1 MVIQVKE
8 RKARGY
14 VSFMG
19 AYLYID
25 EEGRVLET
33 QTTYH
38 EALPI
43 VTGLKF
49 DSFLLGE
56 VLPVENKDSLQVVL
70 QMSQLMK
77 KYNLLD
83 IVVEIDVTDPKDVYA
98 NVNKVLIHLGD
109 MKDAD
114 QKVRIMGEIMKTIPK
129 EDRGT
134 LDLRD
139 LNKPIIF
146 QYLT

>member
-1 MVIQVKE
+1 M
-8 RKARGY
+8 
-14 VSFMG
+14 
-19 AYLYID
+19 
-25 EEGRVLET
+25 
-33 QTTYH
+33 
-38 EALPI
+38 
-43 VTGLKF
+43 
-49 DSFLLGE
+49 
-56 VLPVENKDSLQVVL
+56 
-70 QMSQLMK
+70 
-77 KYNLLD
+77 
-83 IVVEIDVTDPKDVYA
+83 TDPKDVYA

-134 LDLRD
+134 LDLRN